1 GCIGNVNY
9 LGSGGTDGRGA
20 GPVTYNGLSV
30 NNAYFV
36 WETFPEVLQAAGV
49 SWKIYQDLAGSTFS
63 PDFGDGT
70 GNSFARNFTGSPLL
84 YFNQYATAGTD
95 SPLFQRGCTGT
106 EIINT
111 IPSASAPAQDWLAWQ
126 EQLFAG
132 FRSDVQSRKEAPV
145 RWIVIAAGLCVQ

>member
-49 SWKIYQDLAGSTFS
+49 SWKIYQDLAGATFS

-70 GNSFARNFTGSPLL
+70 GNSFAGNYTDNSML
-84 YFNQYATAGTD
+84 YFNQYATAAPN
-95 SPLFQRGCTGT
+95 SPLFQGGASATQ
-106 EIINT
+106 IIND
-111 IPSASAPAQDWLAWQ
+111 IPTSPA
-126 EQLFAG
+126 
-132 FRSDVQSRKEAPV
+132 
-145 RWIVIAAGLCVQ
+145 